1 MQQPPIKYPIGLQDF
16 GGIIRDG
23 YVYVDKTALIRRL
36 IDGGKYYFLSRP
48 RRFGK
53 SLLLST
59 IAAYFRG
66 EQALFKELA
75 IEETTS
81 EWAQHPV
88 LHLDLGGKLYQTPDD
103 LGEHL
108 HLHLLEWEQLY
119 GVNGEEKAVE
129 SRFRSIIRRA
139 AQRTGR
145 QAVILVDE
153 YDKPLLESAGNEAL
167 QEHYRAT
174 LRAFYFNLKSC
185 DAAIKFALLTG
196 VTKFS
201 KLSVFSDLNNLN
213 DISMQREYAT
223 ICGITE
229 AELEKYFAAGI
240 EELARRN
247 DLSVEEARARLK
259 KQYDGYL
266 FHPKAEHVYNPF
278 SLLNTF
284 SKNELRDYWFESGT
298 PSFLVQMMK
307 REGMS
312 VEELSADFIPP
323 ERLNALDSLATD
335 PLPILYQSG
344 YLTLADVHPRTGGW
358 RLKFPNEEVERGF
371 FTMLLPLY
379 ANKQAGRA
387 DTLLSRLIIALDEGR
402 PEDFMRELQ
411 ALLADLPY
419 EQGKPPE
426 AYFRNLLFIIFR
438 LVGFY
443 CEVEHPLAGGR
454 SDMVIKTDKYIYLL
468 ELKVD
473 QSAAAALAQIEAKGY
488 AAPYTTDA
496 RKLFKI
502 GLNFSTEAK
511 QIDEWQVVQ
520 A

>member
-1 MQQPPIKYPIGLQDF
+1 C
-16 GGIIRDG
+16 
-23 YVYVDKTALIRRL
+23 
-36 IDGGKYYFLSRP
+36 
-48 RRFGK
+48 
-53 SLLLST
+53 
-59 IAAYFRG
+59 
-66 EQALFKELA
+66 E
-75 IEETTS
+75 
-81 EWAQHPV
+81 
-88 LHLDLGGKLYQTPDD
+88 
-103 LGEHL
+103 
-108 HLHLLEWEQLY
+108 
-119 GVNGEEKAVE
+119 
-129 SRFRSIIRRA
+129 
-139 AQRTGR
+139 RTGR
-145 QAVILVDE
+145 QVVIFVDE

-167 QEHYRAT
+167 QEHYRTT

-213 DISMQREYAT
+213 DISMQREYGA

-229 AELEKYFAAGI
+229 GELEKYFAHGI
-240 EELARRN
+240 AELARRN
-247 DLSVEEARARLK
+247 ELSVDEARARLK

-278 SLLNTF
+278 SLLNAF
-284 SKNELRDYWFESGT
+284 SKNELGDYWFASGT
-298 PSFLVQMMK
+298 PNFLVHMLRQHN
-307 REGMS
+307 
-312 VEELSADFIPP
+312 F
-323 ERLNALDSLATD
+323 ALDGLPSEPISAARLTALDTLRAN

-344 YLTLADVHPRTGGW
+344 YLTIASRDDMDNYYLR
-358 RLKFPNEEVERGF
+358 FPNAEVERGF
-371 FTMLLPLY
+371 LQALVPIY
-379 ANKQAGRA
+379 AAKEGIASDALITRIVRGLRAGK
-387 DTLLSRLIIALDEGR
+387 

-411 ALLADLPY
+411 ALLADIPY
-419 EQGKPPE
+419 EQGKPVE

-454 SDMVIKTDKYIYLL
+454 SDMVIKTDQYIYLL

-473 QSAAAALAQIEAKGY
+473 QSAAAALAQIEAKAY
-488 AAPYTTDA
+488 AAPYATDA

-511 QIDEWQVVQ
+511 QIDEWQV

>member
-1 MQQPPIKYPIGLQDF
+1 MPQSVNYPIGLQDF
-16 GGIIRDG
+16 RKIREGG
-23 YVYVDKTALIRRL
+23 YVYVDKTALIWQL
-36 IDGGKYYFLSRP
+36 IASGCYYFLSRP

-59 IAAYFRG
+59 IAAYFSG
-66 EQALFKELA
+66 KQALFKGLA
-75 IEETTS
+75 IAEKTA
-81 EWAQHPV
+81 EWHAHPV
-88 LHLDLGGKLYQTPDD
+88 LHLDLGGQNYADEASLNEV
-103 LGEHL
+103 LNVRL
-108 HLHLLEWEQLY
+108 NEWEKRY
-119 GVNGEEKAVE
+119 GKGDDETSPAL
-129 SRFRSIIRRA
+129 RFGGVIRRA
-139 AQRTGR
+139 VERTGR
-145 QAVILVDE
+145 QVVILVDE

-167 QEHYRAT
+167 QEHYRNT

-213 DISMQREYAT
+213 DISMQREYGAL
-223 ICGITE
+223 CGITE
-229 AELEKYFAAGI
+229 SELEQYFAAGI
-240 EELARRN
+240 AELAQRN
-247 DLSVEEARARLK
+247 DLSVSEARARLK

-278 SLLNTF
+278 SLLNAF
-284 SKNELRDYWFESGT
+284 NKNELGDYWFESGT
-298 PSFLVQMMK
+298 PRFLVHMMK
-307 REGMS
+307 RES
-312 VEELSADFIPP
+312 ISAESLTTDFIPP
-323 ERLNALDSLATD
+323 ARLNALDSLATD

-344 YLTLADVHPRTGGW
+344 YLTLASVHPRTGHY

-387 DTLLSRLIIALDEGR
+387 DTLLSRLITALDEGK

-411 ALLADLPY
+411 ALLADIPY
-419 EQGKPPE
+419 EQGKPVE

-454 SDMVIKTDKYIYLL
+454 SDMVIKTDQYIYLL

-473 QSAAAALAQIEAKGY
+473 QSAAAALAQIEEKAY
-488 AAPYTTDA
+488 AAPYAADQRT
-496 RKLFKI
+496 LFKI
-502 GLNFSTEAK
+502 GLNFSTQSK
-511 QIDEWQVVQ
+511 QIDDWQL

>member
-1 MQQPPIKYPIGLQDF
+1 MQPPMKYPVGIQDF
-16 GGIIRDG
+16 GEAIRGG
-23 YVYVDKTALIRRL
+23 YVYADKTALIWQL
-36 IDGGKYYFLSRP
+36 IDSGKYYFLSRP

-59 IAAYFRG
+59 IKAYFSG
-66 EQALFKELA
+66 ERELFNGLA
-75 IEETTS
+75 IAEHTE

-88 LHLDLGGKLYQTPDD
+88 LHLDLGGKQYQSPDD
-103 LGEHL
+103 LQKHL
-108 HLHLLEWEQLY
+108 HLHLLEWEQRY
-119 GVNGEEKAVE
+119 GANPEEKDVE
-129 SRFRSIIRRA
+129 SRFRGIIQRA
-139 AQRTGR
+139 CEHTGR
-145 QAVILVDE
+145 QVVIIVDE
-153 YDKPLLESAGNEAL
+153 YDKPLLEAAGNEAL
-167 QEHYRAT
+167 QEAYRAT

-201 KLSVFSDLNNLN
+201 KLSVFSDLNNLK
-213 DISMQREYAT
+213 DISMRREYAA

-229 AELEKYFAAGI
+229 GELEQYFAQGIAELAQQNGW
-240 EELARRN
+240 
-247 DLSVEEARARLK
+247 SVDEARARLK
-259 KQYDGYL
+259 KHYDGYL
-266 FHPKAEHVYNPF
+266 FHPRAEHVYNPF
-278 SLLNTF
+278 SLLNALD
-284 SKNELRDYWFESGT
+284 SKELGDYWFESGT
-298 PSFLVQMMK
+298 PRFLVQMMK

-312 VEELSADFIPP
+312 AESLTTDFIPP

-344 YLTLADVHPRTGGW
+344 YLTLAAMHPRTGGW
-358 RLKFPNEEVERGF
+358 RLMFPNAEVERGF
-371 FTMLLPLY
+371 YTMLLPAY
-379 ANKQAGRA
+379 AGKQGGRA
-387 DTLLSRLIIALDEGR
+387 DTLLGRLIIALDEGR
-402 PEDFMRELQ
+402 PEDFMCELQ

-419 EQGKPPE
+419 EQGKPVE

-454 SDMVIKTDKYIYLL
+454 SDMVIKTDQYIYLL

-488 AAPYTTDA
+488 AAPYATDA
-496 RKLFKI
+496 RQLFKL
-502 GLNFSTEAK
+502 GLNFSTESK
-511 QIDEWQVVQ
+511 QIDGWQV

>member
-1 MQQPPIKYPIGLQDF
+1 MQQPVKYPIGLQDF

-23 YVYVDKTALIRRL
+23 YVYVDKTALIQRL
-36 IDGGKYYFLSRP
+36 ISGGKYYFLSRP

-66 EQALFKELA
+66 EQELFKGLA
-75 IEETTS
+75 IAQHTA
-81 EWAQHPV
+81 EWVKHPV
-88 LHLDLGGKLYQTPDD
+88 LHLDLGGQNYVNEASLDEV
-103 LGEHL
+103 LNMRL
-108 HLHLLEWEQLY
+108 NAWEALY
-119 GVNGEEKAVE
+119 GKYDDETSAPL
-129 SRFRSIIRRA
+129 RFGGVIRRA
-139 AQRTGR
+139 FERTG
-145 QAVILVDE
+145 QQVVILVDE
-153 YDKPLLESAGNEAL
+153 YDKPLLESAGNKAL

-185 DAAIKFALLTG
+185 DAFIKFALLTG

-201 KLSVFSDLNNLN
+201 KLSVFSDLNNLK
-213 DISMQREYAT
+213 DISMRREYAA

-229 AELEKYFAAGI
+229 SELETYFAHGI
-240 EELARRN
+240 AELARCN

-278 SLLNTF
+278 SLLNAF
-284 SKNELRDYWFESGT
+284 DSKELGDYWFASGT
-298 PSFLVQMMK
+298 PSFLVNMMK
-307 REGMS
+307 REEIDVGNIGS
-312 VEELSADFIPP
+312 TFIPA
-323 ERLNALDSLATD
+323 EQLNALDSLSSD

-344 YLTLADVHPRTGGW
+344 YLTLASVHPVTGDYQ
-358 RLKFPNEEVERGF
+358 LKFPNAEVERGF
-371 FTMLLPLY
+371 FALLLPLY
-379 ANKQAGRA
+379 ANKKAARSS
-387 DTLLSRLIIALDEGR
+387 TLLNHLITALVEGK
-402 PEDFMRELQ
+402 PEDVMRELL

-468 ELKVD
+468 ELKTD
-473 QSAAAALAQIEAKGY
+473 QTAAAALAQIEEKGY
-488 AAPYTTDA
+488 AAPYATDA
-496 RKLFKI
+496 RTLFKI
-502 GLNFSTEAK
+502 GLNFSTKAK
-511 QIDEWQVVQ
+511 QIDEWQVDGY
-520 A
+520 